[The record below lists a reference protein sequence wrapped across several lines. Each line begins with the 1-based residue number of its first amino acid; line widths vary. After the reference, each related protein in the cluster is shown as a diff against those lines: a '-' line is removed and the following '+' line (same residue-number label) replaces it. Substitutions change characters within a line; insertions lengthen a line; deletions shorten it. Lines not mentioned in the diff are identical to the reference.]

1 MESRHDSQV
10 SICAGRGSTRKQIN
24 KWVSK
29 ATNKLI
35 TSILPKRSV
44 DPSTVLVLA
53 NAIYFKGKWSKPFEK
68 KKTKDGEFY
77 CLDGSRVRSRSCA
90 APGKNS

>member
-1 MESRHDSQV
+1 M
-10 SICAGRGSTRKQIN
+10 
-24 KWVSK
+24 
-29 ATNKLI
+29 
-35 TSILPKRSV
+35 